1 MACAI
6 GLGLALIW
14 LGWLL
19 GVRALMRATRSSP
32 GVLISIVQVVVVLIL
47 MLAGYHLT
55 DWCRAQLKISDAD
68 APAAIVTFRRIW
80 ILIWGVGMIA
90 SIQVFLDIRR
100 MATAPPAPP
109 PRRRPGSTVGR

>member
-19 GVRALMRATRSSP
+19 GVRALMRATRSAP

-55 DWCRAQLKISDAD
+55 DWCFAQLKIPDAA
-68 APAAIVTFRRIW
+68 APAAMVTFRRIW
-80 ILIWGVGMIA
+80 ILIWGVGMIV